1 MQHLGLFRMHFIY
14 MSWIKRVEKKKGKRI
29 KTMEKENVRS
39 RASNKS
45 NMFFLLL
52 KEQNCS
58 VLEHN
63 CSVIEKN
70 CSALEQN
77 SSVF

>member
-1 MQHLGLFRMHFIY
+1 
-14 MSWIKRVEKKKGKRI
+14 
-29 KTMEKENVRS
+29 MEKENVHS